1 MYHINFED
9 VNNLSQVH
17 SDDDIKQLSHGI
29 FPGTHCPL
37 FGALMVASYIKG
49 LAVLN
54 VGTEECTFY
63 GKDFSYRR
71 QKGRDFVFSMVTT
84 KRDITFGFQEKLTQT
99 IHELIENEKP
109 EALLVISTC
118 VVELIGEDVTA
129 IVNSIQGDV
138 SIPIFSI
145 KTEHFKCNSHI
156 PGISDTLEHFTK
168 LMNNQSTV
176 KNSVNILGHRYEGFE
191 ETELNHILK
200 KHDIYVHMSIPS
212 KTSVKA
218 LETAPC
224 AALNIVTDFSALT
237 LAEAMESQF
246 GTPYVVFEKYLSPFR
261 IVESYKALEKALAID
276 LDQFIQTEFNDL
288 NQLIVDGKEKLK
300 GKTFIYGNTPF
311 KALEISDFLCE
322 IGMTPLWVQMR
333 ELYDDDALY
342 KEALLSKD
350 VDPKISRIA
359 NIIPMRTVY
368 DAYEP
373 DAYIGH
379 ENPME
384 LMRRG
389 IKQITFDKEGAGLGF
404 ELTKRVIQKLI
415 DVFEGKKNAGMMR
428 PHMHHPGMKKPSGHP
443 HMKMS
448 VGHPHMKSSDM
459 KMPKEHPHMKK
470 GVN

>member
-1 MYHINFED
+1 MYQVNFED
-9 VNNLSQVH
+9 VNTLSQVH
-17 SDDDIKQLSHGI
+17 CDDDIKQLSHGM

-49 LAVLN
+49 MAVLN

-71 QKGRDFVFSMVTT
+71 QKGKDFVYSMVTT
-84 KRDITFGFQEKLTQT
+84 KRDITFGFQEKLIKT
-99 IHELIENEKP
+99 IHELVENEKP

-129 IVNSIQGDV
+129 IVSSVQDDL

-168 LMNNQSTV
+168 LMKEQPTV
-176 KNSVNILGHRYEGFE
+176 EKSVNILGHRYEGFDK
-191 ETELNHILK
+191 TELNKILK
-200 KHDIYVHMSIPS
+200 DNDIHVNMSIPS

-218 LETAPC
+218 LELAPS
-224 AALNIVTDFSALT
+224 AALNIVTDFSAIA
-237 LAEAMESQF
+237 LAEAMKEKFQI
-246 GTPYVVFEKYLSPFR
+246 PYVVFEKYLSPLR
-261 IVESYKALEKALAID
+261 ISESYAALATALDID
-276 LDQFIQTEFNDL
+276 IDEFVQKETETL
-288 NQLIVDGKEKLK
+288 NLLIKTGREKLK

-311 KALEISDFLCE
+311 KALEISEFLSQ
-322 IGMTPLWVQMR
+322 IGMIPLWVQLR
-333 ELYDDDALY
+333 ELYEDDALY
-342 KEALLSKD
+342 KDELLSKEI
-350 VDPKISRIA
+350 DPKISRIA
-359 NIIPMRTVY
+359 NIIPMRAVY
-368 DAYEP
+368 DAYQP

-389 IKQITFDKEGAGLGF
+389 IKQITFDKEGSGLGF
-404 ELTKRVIQKLI
+404 ELTKNVIEKLV
-415 DVFEGKKNAGMMR
+415 DVFDGKRNAGMMR
-428 PHMHHPGMKKPSGHP
+428 PHMHHPGMKKPSSHP
-443 HMKMS
+443 Q
-448 VGHPHMKSSDM
+448 GIEKSIV
-459 KMPKEHPHMKK
+459 HPHMKK